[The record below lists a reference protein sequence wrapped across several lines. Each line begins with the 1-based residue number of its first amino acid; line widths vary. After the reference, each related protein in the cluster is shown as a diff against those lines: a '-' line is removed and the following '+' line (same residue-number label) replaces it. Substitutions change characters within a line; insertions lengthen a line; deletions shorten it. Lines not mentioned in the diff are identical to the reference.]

1 MCWWFIAEVVASVD
15 DHGKKIKEKETALDK
30 WKTMEREQLD
40 SIEEEAKAME
50 KLANKRSLLL
60 KKVHRTLTFKNR
72 HRF

>member
-1 MCWWFIAEVVASVD
+1 MD
-15 DHGKKIKEKETALDK
+15 DHGKRIKEKETALDK

-60 KKVHRTLTFKNR
+60 KKVHHTLTFKNR

>member
-1 MCWWFIAEVVASVD
+1 MDE
-15 DHGKKIKEKETALDK
+15 HGKKIKEKETALDK

-60 KKVHRTLTFKNR
+60 KKVHHPLLSHTSMILDSVTII
-72 HRF
+72 